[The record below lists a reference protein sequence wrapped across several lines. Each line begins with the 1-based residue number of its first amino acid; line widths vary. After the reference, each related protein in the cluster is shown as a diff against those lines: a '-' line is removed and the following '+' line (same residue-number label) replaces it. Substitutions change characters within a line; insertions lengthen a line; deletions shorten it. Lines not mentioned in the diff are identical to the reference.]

1 MHCKLCHEYE
11 NEICRL
17 PQFNYTGSNNGCVHL
32 QLSVTVEHETGGP
45 HKAAYN
51 KFLTKRDWDLENELQ
66 KYADGK
72 KLDECFLQNHLIL
85 HNLLI
90 LKKKL
95 NSKPIIL

>member
-1 MHCKLCHEYE
+1 MTENWLSVQPDNNNKKLVKIMHCKLCHEYE

-66 KYADGK
+66 KYTDGK
-72 KLDECFLQNHLIL
+72 KLDKCFL
-85 HNLLI
+85 
-90 LKKKL
+90 
-95 NSKPIIL
+95 